1 MTSGVH
7 PAADAPWYPVVRDL
21 ADRLVLDTADS
32 VRAVLLYGSH
42 LHGTNL
48 DRHSAFDFMVVVGSY
63 RAFYS
68 ALRRSGG
75 MRRWVWLMSSMAN
88 VLPPNTIAYAP
99 DDRELGL
106 AKCLIVSKQHL
117 EQALGPNPK
126 DHFLLGRLVQRVGQV
141 WAATP
146 EERAWLNDLVSA
158 AHGRVLDWMLPYL
171 TEPVD
176 GAGLGQR
183 LLEICYQGEIRP
195 EAKNR
200 SESTFKAQVDHFQ
213 SVFGPVLVEAER
225 SGLMVRSAEG
235 FSLVA
240 PASESVARRWRG
252 HFWRSKVRAT
262 SRWLKHIV
270 TFDNWLPYLVR
281 KAERHSGTKI
291 ELTALERRWP
301 LIFLWPRVV
310 RFLRNRPSREITR

>member
-1 MTSGVH
+1 
-7 PAADAPWYPVVRDL
+7 
-21 ADRLVLDTADS
+21 
-32 VRAVLLYGSH
+32 
-42 LHGTNL
+42 
-48 DRHSAFDFMVVVGSY
+48 
-63 RAFYS
+63 
-68 ALRRSGG
+68 

-171 TEPVD
+171 PEPVD

-183 LLEICYQGEIRP
+183 LLEICGWKTTYC
-195 EAKNR
+195 
-200 SESTFKAQVDHFQ
+200 
-213 SVFGPVLVEAER
+213 
-225 SGLMVRSAEG
+225 
-235 FSLVA
+235 
-240 PASESVARRWRG
+240 W
-252 HFWRSKVRAT
+252 
-262 SRWLKHIV
+262 
-270 TFDNWLPYLVR
+270 
-281 KAERHSGTKI
+281 
-291 ELTALERRWP
+291 
-301 LIFLWPRVV
+301 
-310 RFLRNRPSREITR
+310 